1 MLLLGRGIG
10 QLQPDSRGLLL
21 LDGLEAEYVAFLL
34 ALAQE
39 VGREVNLKVV
49 TVEAELP
56 QQDFCCLLCYLYP
69 FQQPDLKLLHRPILL
84 NHPYAVSLFSIK
96 CSTVAPKY
104 YIFSTRVQTE

>member
-84 NHPYAVSLFSIK
+84 NHPYAGLLILDQVLHS
-96 CSTVAPKY
+96 C
-104 YIFSTRVQTE
+104 TEVLYFLGKGTN